1 MSVQKPDWTISFD
14 GDAPAAEASRAALLA
29 AAAGSK
35 QRIYAVH
42 FPFPG
47 IGTIERK
54 GDGFVWVA
62 E

>member
-1 MSVQKPDWTISFD
+1 VQKPDWTVAFD
-14 GDAPAAEASRAALLA
+14 GDASAAKASRLALLA
-29 AAAGSK
+29 RSADMK

-47 IGTIERK
+47 LGRIERR
-54 GDGFVWVA
+54 GNGFVWVA